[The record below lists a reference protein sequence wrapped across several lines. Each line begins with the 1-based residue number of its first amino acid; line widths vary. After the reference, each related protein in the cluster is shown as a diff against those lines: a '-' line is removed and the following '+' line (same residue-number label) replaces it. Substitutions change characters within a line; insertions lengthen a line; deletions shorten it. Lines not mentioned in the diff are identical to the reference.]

1 MENLDLIIE
10 KYKHMSTDE
19 LVDLAKNPG
28 ELERSVIPH
37 LQSELL
43 SRDKKE
49 AALSLSNFLI
59 ALPTAPVNLKGLTKA
74 ELFELIKLRID
85 SGENIEGIKLDLLDN
100 GYNMLDI
107 MNDDQELKNQ
117 SLEYLTSLKTEGLSE
132 EQIDE
137 KMKNTFSITENETE
151 ILKQQ
156 LKLKGKQN
164 LIIGYSMLFII
175 GLLGLSS
182 LSMGGSVGFGFLI
195 IMGTGVWLVA
205 LGYKQRK

>member
-1 MENLDLIIE
+1 
-10 KYKHMSTDE
+10 
-19 LVDLAKNPG
+19 
-28 ELERSVIPH
+28 
-37 LQSELL
+37 
-43 SRDKKE
+43 
-49 AALSLSNFLI
+49 LSLSNFLI

-117 SLEYLTSLKTEGLSE
+117 SLDYLTSLKSDGLSE

-137 KMKNTFSITENETE
+137 KMKNTFSISENETE

-182 LSMGGSVGFGFLI
+182 LAMGGSVGFGFLI
-195 IMGTGVWLVA
+195 IIGTGVWLVA
-205 LGYKQRK
+205 LGHKQRK

>member
-1 MENLDLIIE
+1 
-10 KYKHMSTDE
+10 
-19 LVDLAKNPG
+19 
-28 ELERSVIPH
+28 
-37 LQSELL
+37 
-43 SRDKKE
+43 
-49 AALSLSNFLI
+49 
-59 ALPTAPVNLKGLTKA
+59 
-74 ELFELIKLRID
+74 
-85 SGENIEGIKLDLLDN
+85 
-100 GYNMLDI
+100 MLDI

-117 SLEYLTSLKTEGLSE
+117 SLDYLTSLKTEGLSE